1 MVGARNEVVAATGH
15 TLVPG
20 YVEPRAHPWDLVMPA
35 ALLRHVLPPGT
46 APPGS

>member
-1 MVGARNEVVAATGH
+1 VGARNEAVAATGR

-20 YVEPRAHPWDLVMPA
+20 YVEPCAHPWDLVMPA